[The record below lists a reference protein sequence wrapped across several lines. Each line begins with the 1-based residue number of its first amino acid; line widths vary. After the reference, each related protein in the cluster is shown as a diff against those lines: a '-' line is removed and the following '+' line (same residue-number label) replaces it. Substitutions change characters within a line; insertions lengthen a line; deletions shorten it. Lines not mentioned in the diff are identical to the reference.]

1 MTPTSV
7 PPAPPSGPRS
17 NKKLLAGGILAL
29 GIGAF
34 AYLLLGGIGD
44 NIVYFLT
51 PEELMA
57 KGTAAVE
64 RPVRL
69 GGQVVPGSVQWDAET
84 LDLSFKVTGGTQEIT
99 VHSKGAPPQ
108 MFAPGIGVVVEGKWR
123 TDGVFESDNLMVK
136 HSEEYKAP
144 EPGEKHPERI
154 SKTLLREGEA

>member
-1 MTPTSV
+1 MTPTSTPV
-7 PPAPPSGPRS
+7 PPTGPRS
-17 NKKLLAGGILAL
+17 NKKLLAGGALAL

-34 AYLLLGGIGD
+34 AYLLLGGIGE

-51 PEELMA
+51 PEELLA

-69 GGQVVPGSVQWDAET
+69 GGQVVPGSVQWDAEK

-123 TDGVFESDNLMVK
+123 KDGVFESDNLMVK

-144 EPGEKHPERI
+144 EKGEQHPERI
-154 SKTLLREGEA
+154 AKTLLREGEA